1 MYQALY
7 RKWRPQTF
15 DDVVGQKNITAT
27 LANEVENGSVTHAYL
42 FTGSRGTG
50 KTTCAKILAKAVNC
64 LNPQQG
70 NPCNAC
76 DICIGIDSG
85 AIMDVVELDAASNNG
100 VESIRDM
107 VDEAVFTPV
116 KAKYRVYI
124 MDEAHMLTTGASNA
138 FLKTLEEPPKHV
150 IFILATTDPEKL
162 LQTIRSRCQ
171 RFDFRRIGPQDI
183 AERLQYIARQEGFT
197 LDEDAAALI
206 ARIADGALRDAVSL
220 LDLCAVTDKHI
231 TAAVVSA
238 AAGLA
243 DKEFLFEL
251 TSCIKTENPAK
262 ALELVN
268 ELHASF
274 SDMTNLCT
282 EFINHMRNLMIIKS
296 VKKAD
301 SLITSTNTDFKRLV
315 KQAADFTLDE
325 ILNAMFILE
334 KTAHNMS
341 RGYNKRTEFEL
352 ALIRLCTA
360 GVGDGD
366 DSILKRLSALET
378 KVFQTDI
385 AAPAPVR
392 SAAAAVK
399 TPQAKA
405 DVKQT
410 QPEKEISQKTST
422 STPLPAKPTEPSA
435 GNFDNSMEKETP
447 YTSAQVDPQEAAQ
460 PAPEADRQQ
469 EKAAV
474 AENKK
479 DSCSPPA
486 TATGDKGQMPFD
498 LWPDVLRLINTKLPS
513 LWAFIRSVSVFVE
526 GDTLILCSKNI
537 EPIEA
542 FINLS
547 DNLEILKLCVLE
559 TTKTDYKI
567 QCQTLEFPSTAST
580 QKTEK
585 ETEKGRPADA
595 DNAKASAFLN
605 TMKKMN
611 FNS

>member
-15 DDVVGQKNITAT
+15 NDVVGQKNITAT

-70 NPCNAC
+70 DPCNVC
-76 DICIGIDSG
+76 DICIAIDNE

-100 VESIRDM
+100 VESIREM

-124 MDEAHMLTTGASNA
+124 IDEAHMLTAAASNA

-150 IFILATTDPEKL
+150 IFILATTDPQKL

-183 AERLQYIARQEGFT
+183 AQRLAYIAQQEGFT

-231 TAAVVSA
+231 TGALVSA

-251 TSCIKTENPAK
+251 TRCIKTENTAG

-274 SDMTNLCT
+274 SDMTNLCA

-301 SLITSTNTDFKRLV
+301 SLITCTGADYERLV
-315 KQAADFTLDE
+315 EQAGDFTLDE
-325 ILNAMFILE
+325 VLNAMFILE

-352 ALIRLCTA
+352 AVIRLCTP
-360 GVGDGD
+360 GVGDGAGNGD
-366 DSILKRLSALET
+366 DSVLKRLTALEDAL
-378 KVFQTDI
+378 FQTK
-385 AAPAPVR
+385 ATLSPPVK
-392 SAAAAVK
+392 ATPVAVK
-399 TPQAKA
+399 TEQVP
-405 DVKQT
+405 VKQA
-410 QPEKEISQKTST
+410 PLDEKIAPKVSYSIP
-422 STPLPAKPTEPSA
+422 PLPQNRLDA
-435 GNFDNSMEKETP
+435 SMEEETAYSP
-447 YTSAQVDPQEAAQ
+447 TQADTQETVEAAPQEQ
-460 PAPEADRQQ
+460 IQQ
-469 EKAAV
+469 EEAPTV
-474 AENKK
+474 ESTQT
-479 DSCSPPA
+479 DLSPPA
-486 TATGDKGQMPFD
+486 TPINDSGQTPFD
-498 LWPDVLRLINTKLPS
+498 LWPDVLRLINKKLPS
-513 LWAFIRSVSVFVE
+513 LWAFIRPVCVFVE
-526 GDTLILCSKNI
+526 GDTLTFSCDNI
-537 EPIEA
+537 DPIES
-542 FINLS
+542 FIKIS
-547 DNLEILKLCVLE
+547 HNLETLKLCIFE
-559 TTKTDYKI
+559 TTKTNYKI
-567 QCQTLEFPSTAST
+567 KCQKPQPPSATPPQEKENQTADSPDST
-580 QKTEK
+580 QA
-585 ETEKGRPADA
+585 P
-595 DNAKASAFLN
+595 DNATASAFLN
-605 TMKKMN
+605 TMKNLKTN